1 MEKKHS
7 SIKVMIVIPMLI
19 LGIVSVISN
28 ILAIR
33 NIRNVNANASNI
45 VDHYMTGIEK
55 LSEIQ
60 ESAQNIHKMALT
72 HIIAA
77 DFDTMIRV
85 VEEIK
90 AAEQELDKMLE
101 DFEALYE
108 QPMAELTGNYEQF
121 KRAILFLVAKSADR
135 KTSEAYAIANG
146 DLENYGAAMRGTL
159 EDMMDALTTQSA
171 QARATLN
178 DVYQASLAENIC
190 TIVVSLLALVAAVG
204 IVFVRVVRPIS
215 MAQNELNEITTGI
228 GRGEG
233 DLTRRLTL
241 LYNDE
246 IAALSSGVNTFMEKL
261 QQILKTI
268 SGNSE
273 RMDVVVN
280 EVLSSVRGSNDS
292 VSDLSAVTQEL
303 SATMQEVSNSTGII
317 NRNASVVHENV
328 NRIAGKSVEI
338 NEYAKKMR
346 ADADAMAMDA
356 KSSMEETDKRVREIG
371 EVLQQAI
378 LDSKSV
384 DQVNSLTN
392 DILNISSQ
400 TNLLALNAS
409 IEAARAG
416 EAGRGFSVVA
426 EEIRQLADLS
436 RETANHI
443 QQINNIVIQAVHNL
457 ADSAAGMIE
466 YVNGSILSEFGKF
479 VDQGKRYEEAATH
492 IEGTM
497 NEFTDKT
504 DHLRDEMEQ
513 IADSIHKITAAIEG
527 GVQGVSGAAD
537 STEALVADV
546 EHINRRMGENRAIA
560 EDLKKET
567 AIFVRL

>member
-1 MEKKHS
+1 MEKRHS

-28 ILAIR
+28 LLAIR
-33 NIRNVNANASNI
+33 NIKNVNANASNI
-45 VDHYMTGIEK
+45 VDNYMTGIER
-55 LSEIQ
+55 LSEIEEAVQ
-60 ESAQNIHKMALT
+60 SIHKLALT
-72 HIIAA
+72 HIIAV

-90 AAEQELDKMLE
+90 VREQALDKMLD
-101 DFEALYE
+101 DFNTMSGM
-108 QPMAELTGNYEQF
+108 PMAELKENYGQF

-135 KTSEAYAIANG
+135 KTAEAYAIANG
-146 DLENYGAAMRGTL
+146 DLENYGNAMRNGL
-159 EDMMDALTTQSA
+159 EGMMDKLTTQSA

-178 DVYQASLAENIC
+178 DVYQASLTENIC
-190 TIVVSLLALVAAVG
+190 TIAVSLLALVAAVG

-215 MAQNELNEITTGI
+215 TAQNELNEITSGI

-246 IAALSSGVNTFMEKL
+246 IAALSGGINTFMDKL

-273 RMDVVVN
+273 RMDVVVS
-280 EVLSSVRGSNDS
+280 EVLSSVHDSNNS
-292 VSDLSAVTQEL
+292 VTDLSAVTQEL
-303 SATMQEVSNSTGII
+303 SATMQEVSSSTGTI
-317 NRNASVVHENV
+317 NRNASVVQENV

-338 NEYAKKMR
+338 NDYARKMR
-346 ADADAMAMDA
+346 ADADAMAADA
-356 KSSMEETDKRVREIG
+356 KSSMEETDRRVREIG
-371 EVLQQAI
+371 EVLRQAI

-436 RETANHI
+436 RETANNI

-457 ADSAAGMIE
+457 SDSASGMIG
-466 YVNGSILSEFGKF
+466 YVNESILVEFGKF
-479 VDQGKRYEEAATH
+479 VERGKRYEEAATH

-513 IADSIHKITAAIEG
+513 IADSIRKITVAIEG

-537 STEALVADV
+537 STQALVADV
-546 EHINRRMGENRAIA
+546 EQINCRMDENRAIA

>member
-1 MEKKHS
+1 MEKRHS

-28 ILAIR
+28 LLAIR
-33 NIRNVNANASNI
+33 NIKNVNANASNI
-45 VDHYMTGIEK
+45 VDNYMTGIER
-55 LSEIQ
+55 LSEIEEAVQ
-60 ESAQNIHKMALT
+60 SIHKLALT
-72 HIIAA
+72 HIIAV

-90 AAEQELDKMLE
+90 VREQALDKMLD
-101 DFEALYE
+101 DFNTMSGM
-108 QPMAELTGNYEQF
+108 PMAELKENYGQF

-135 KTSEAYAIANG
+135 KTAEAYAIANG
-146 DLENYGAAMRGTL
+146 DLENYGNAMRNGL
-159 EDMMDALTTQSA
+159 EGMMDKLTTQSA

-178 DVYQASLAENIC
+178 DVYQASLTENIC
-190 TIVVSLLALVAAVG
+190 TIAVSLLALVAAVG

-215 MAQNELNEITTGI
+215 TAQNELNEITSGI

-241 LYNDE
+241 LFNDE
-246 IAALSSGVNTFMEKL
+246 IAALSGGINTFMDKL

-273 RMDVVVN
+273 RMDVVVS
-280 EVLSSVRGSNDS
+280 EVLSSVHDSNNS
-292 VSDLSAVTQEL
+292 VTDLSAVTQEL
-303 SATMQEVSNSTGII
+303 SATMQEVSSSTGTI
-317 NRNASVVHENV
+317 NRNASVVQENV

-338 NEYAKKMR
+338 NDYARKMR
-346 ADADAMAMDA
+346 ADADAMAADA
-356 KSSMEETDKRVREIG
+356 KSSMEETDRRVREIG
-371 EVLQQAI
+371 EVLRQAI

-436 RETANHI
+436 RETANNI

-457 ADSAAGMIE
+457 SDSASGMIG
-466 YVNGSILSEFGKF
+466 YVNESILVEFGKF
-479 VDQGKRYEEAATH
+479 VERGKRYEEAATH

-513 IADSIHKITAAIEG
+513 IADSIRKITVAIEG

-537 STEALVADV
+537 STQALVADV
-546 EHINRRMGENRAIA
+546 EQINCRMDENRAIA